1 MQRLSKFNQL
11 TSLVFVLF
19 LTFHFNVLMP
29 VMHYACFCP
38 EVDPEW
44 KCTCMCAKCAARK
57 ANTGS
62 ARNLLSNVHPAK
74 KPHTTFVSI
83 GGYAIVMNSR
93 FLEIP
98 NISVETMACKC
109 GGEVKNIAAEI
120 KAFIPML
127 FFGILISTIA
137 FKLISRYFRLHP
149 EIFLPPQKRP
159 G

>member
-1 MQRLSKFNQL
+1 MHGLLKFNQL
-11 TSLVFVLF
+11 PSLVFVLF
-19 LTFHFNVLMP
+19 LTLHFLVLMP
-29 VMHYACFCP
+29 VLHYFCLCP

-57 ANTGS
+57 ANSGS
-62 ARNLLSNVHPAK
+62 SRQLLSKAHPAI
-74 KPHTTFVSI
+74 KPHNPP
-83 GGYAIVMNSR
+83 VMNSR